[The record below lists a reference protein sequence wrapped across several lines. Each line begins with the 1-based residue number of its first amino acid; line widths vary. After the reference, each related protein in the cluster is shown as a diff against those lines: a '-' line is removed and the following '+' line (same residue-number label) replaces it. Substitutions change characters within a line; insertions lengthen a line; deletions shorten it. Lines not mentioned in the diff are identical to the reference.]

1 MKRILIFSYYFLPCH
16 GSAPWRAFSWA
27 QHFRALGLFPV
38 VVTRHWHGNEHSW
51 ADYVNDVDL
60 PLQHEVTHEYEVYKL
75 PSQKSGLFHFLH
87 RRNLLNKLLR
97 PAYYFF
103 SDIVGNFS
111 PDVNAYKTFSSFA
124 SGYLENNHFD
134 FILLTCPP
142 HNLCKL
148 IPELKIKSQAKIVA
162 DFRDIWDNF
171 EPTPAYRPTFSK
183 RITNSLYKLYLK
195 KWLKHAHVVST
206 VTPAFVG
213 ALQKVS
219 NKNVVVIY
227 NGFEDNYFQDIT
239 RQPNEIF
246 TCSMIGSLYAAQP
259 VNIIVDG
266 ISLFLKHQPNANV
279 LFKFIGLYNNHP
291 FIKTISQ
298 TIDTKYLYFS
308 PRLSKADAVKAT
320 VQSDVL
326 LYPGWKGYKG
336 IVGVKPLDYLASRNN
351 ILLAPGDGDILD
363 KIITET
369 NAGKIANSVEDFAQE
384 LSAFYSEWSKNKKC
398 MYNGI
403 DAKINFYTRQNQAA
417 IFAGFLLS
425 LNNE

>member
-1 MKRILIFSYYFLPCH
+1 MKRILIFSYYFPPCH

-27 QHFRALGLFPV
+27 QHFKALGLFPV

-60 PLQHEVTHEYEVYKL
+60 PLQHEVTNDCEVYKL
-75 PSQKSGLFHFLH
+75 PSQKSSLFHFLH
-87 RRNLLNKLLR
+87 RRNLINKFLR
-97 PAYYFF
+97 PAYYFL

-111 PDVNAYKTFSSFA
+111 PDVNAYKTFSAFA
-124 SGYLENNHFD
+124 SQYLESNNFD

-148 IPELKIKSQAKIVA
+148 IPELKQKSKAKIIA

-171 EPTPAYRPTFSK
+171 EPTPSYRPSFSK

-195 KWLKHAHVVST
+195 KWMIHSYAVST

-219 NKNVVVIY
+219 GKKVVVIY
-227 NGFEDNYFQDIT
+227 NGFEENYFENIT
-239 RQPNEIF
+239 RQPNDIF

-259 VNIIVDG
+259 VNIIIDG
-266 ISLFLKHQPNANV
+266 INLFLKQHPQAKAI
-279 LFKFIGLYNNHP
+279 FIFIGLDANNP
-291 FIKTISQ
+291 FIKSISQ
-298 TIDTKYLYFS
+298 AIDSKYLYFS
-308 PRLSKADAVKAT
+308 PRLNKADAIKAT

-326 LYPGWKGYKG
+326 LYPGWQGYKG

-363 KIITET
+363 KIIAET
-369 NAGKIANSVEDFAQE
+369 NAGVIANNAEDFANK
-384 LSAFYSEWSKNKKC
+384 LSKFYAEWSQDKKC
-398 MYNGI
+398 VYNGI
-403 DAKINFYTRQNQAA
+403 ESKINFYTRRNQTA
-417 IFAGFLLS
+417 IFANYLLS